1 MKVILY
7 MAISVDGFIAKKDG
21 DSEWVS
27 DFDNFIKTVSKIGCI
42 SLGKK
47 TFDQYQG
54 ELYPIKNV
62 TNIVLTKNK
71 KIKSKVDNVIYVNSP
86 KEAIKKSRDKGY
98 NQILIIGGGKTNVA
112 FLKDGLIDEI
122 YLSVHPL
129 VLGKGI
135 KIFEGGEVKVNLKLL
150 GIKELKE
157 DLVQLHYKVKG
168 KI

>member
-1 MKVILY
+1 M
-7 MAISVDGFIAKKDG
+7 
-21 DSEWVS
+21 
-27 DFDNFIKTVSKIGCI
+27 
-42 SLGKK
+42 
-47 TFDQYQG
+47 
-54 ELYPIKNV
+54 
-62 TNIVLTKNK
+62 
-71 KIKSKVDNVIYVNSP
+71 
-86 KEAIKKSRDKGY
+86 
-98 NQILIIGGGKTNVA
+98 A